1 MREREKE
8 REREREKEERERK
21 ERERERAQHLA
32 APPLHSSLPPF
43 PHPVIIVD
51 EFCAP
56 TTERKKDRKSEGRS
70 DV

>member
-1 MREREKE
+1 
-8 REREREKEERERK
+8 
-21 ERERERAQHLA
+21 
-32 APPLHSSLPPF
+32 LPPF

-70 DV
+70 DL